1 MRNTVSLGRSLGLS
15 LGFVI
20 SSTAVVAAQ
29 EPAPT
34 APSDPVAP
42 TEPAAPV
49 AQPAAMP
56 MPMQPQPEQPAP
68 VVAAPEPGKRVAI
81 TVSPIHLAMPIAELT
96 VEFRPA
102 AHIGVAVIGGYGRVS
117 SAEGSTPMITATAY
131 EAGAQF
137 NYYFLRD
144 FAGLHA
150 GAEVLYLHLGEV
162 EQDLSVTAAGL
173 VAGPYVGWKYMASV
187 GFTFVAQLGV
197 QAGLIRADSATAS
210 AEENRVFPLLN
221 LNLGWAF

>member
-49 AQPAAMP
+49 AQPAAMPMP

-131 EAGAQF
+131 EA
-137 NYYFLRD
+137 
-144 FAGLHA
+144 
-150 GAEVLYLHLGEV
+150 EVLYLHLGEV